1 LWDEKNKNKNK
12 NNNTKL
18 KKKKVKKKVM
28 LNKKNILVVCWENH
42 VDEMYYEGWKQIIT
56 TEEEQELAWH

>member
-1 LWDEKNKNKNK
+1 M
-12 NNNTKL
+12 
-18 KKKKVKKKVM
+18 KKKVM

-56 TEEEQELAWH
+56 TQEKQELAWH